1 MDLRLWALA
10 FTVLDWP
17 ERQKAQC
24 WDALQNGSQPVMST
38 EQVQALADLEAD
50 LPRRHQEARDHGARL
65 LLPGDDGVDTLLA
78 PLPYPVAL
86 WVRGTLP
93 PPGPRLAIVGS
104 REASTRG
111 KARTRAWAKALTEA
125 GVAVISG
132 LARGI
137 DGAAHSGA
145 LEAGPTWGVMGSGL
159 DHPYPPEH
167 SALMERMVAAGGGV
181 ITPFPP
187 EAPPRKWHFPRRNW
201 LLAAWTDGVLVTE
214 ARLKSGSLVTARL
227 ALDLGKELWVCP
239 GSPEDLSAEGPNF
252 LLREGAAR
260 VCLSPSHL
268 LEDLAPLTNLC
279 LQVPS
284 LGAVQGRQRF
294 SDSPVTAPYAG
305 QDLEM
310 KKML

>member
-10 FTVLDWP
+10 FTVLDWT
-17 ERQKAQC
+17 ERQKAEA
-24 WDALQNGSQPVMST
+24 WAALQAGAAPALAP
-38 EQVQALADLEAD
+38 EQAQALEALAAD
-50 LPRRHQEARDHGARL
+50 LPRRQQEAAERGARL
-65 LLPGDDGVDTLLA
+65 LLPGDDGVDALLA

-93 PPGPRLAIVGS
+93 PPGPRIALVGS

-111 KARTRAWAKALTEA
+111 KARTRAWARALTEA
-125 GVAVISG
+125 GVAVLSG

-137 DGAAHSGA
+137 DGAAHTGA

-167 SALMERMVAAGGGV
+167 RPLMERMVAGGGGV

-201 LLAAWTDGVLVTE
+201 LLAAWADGVLVTE

-239 GSPEDLSAEGPNF
+239 GSPEDPSAEGPNS

-260 VCLSPSHL
+260 ICLSAADL
-268 LEDLAPLTNLC
+268 LEDLGHPWLT
-279 LQVPS
+279 
-284 LGAVQGRQRF
+284 
-294 SDSPVTAPYAG
+294 
-305 QDLEM
+305 
-310 KKML
+310 

>member
-17 ERQKAQC
+17 ERQKAEC
-24 WDALQNGSQPVMST
+24 WAALQAGATPNLSA
-38 EQVQALADLEAD
+38 EQAGALAHLETD
-50 LPRRHQEARDHGARL
+50 LPRRQQEARDKGANL
-65 LLPGDDGVDTLLA
+65 LLPGDPGVDTLLT

-93 PPGPRLAIVGS
+93 PEGLRIAIVGS
-104 REASTRG
+104 RQASSRG
-111 KARTRAWAKALTEA
+111 RARTRAWARALTEA
-125 GVAVISG
+125 GVAVLSG

-137 DGAAHSGA
+137 DGAAHVGA
-145 LEAGPTWGVMGSGL
+145 LEVGATWGVLGSGL

-167 SALMERMVAAGGGV
+167 GPLMDRMVAAGGGV
-181 ITPFPP
+181 LTPFPP

-201 LLAAWTDGVLVTE
+201 LLAAWTNGVLVTE

-239 GSPEDLSAEGPNF
+239 GSPEDPSAEGPNF

-260 VCLSPSHL
+260 ICLSPTDL
-268 LEDLAPLTNLC
+268 LEDLFPD
-279 LQVPS
+279 
-284 LGAVQGRQRF
+284 R
-294 SDSPVTAPYAG
+294 VT
-305 QDLEM
+305 
-310 KKML
+310 